1 MVCIAIDG
9 PSGSGKST
17 VSKILARKLGFVNVD
32 TGALYRGVAY
42 YFYINNVDFR
52 KIENLTQALKDIK
65 IEIENSNHTQKI
77 FLNNEDITDK
87 IRLEKI
93 SKIASEVSALSE
105 VRVYLLGLQR
115 EIAKNRNVVMD
126 GRDIGTVVIPNA
138 EVKIFLTASP
148 EVRAERRYKQLSEK
162 VSYSEVLKD
171 INERDMNDSN
181 REICPLR
188 KSDDAIIFDN
198 SSYTL
203 EETAD
208 KLLDIIKERVGK

>member
-105 VRVYLLGLQR
+105 VRIYLLGLQR